1 MMSWRK
7 NFGRIKVA
15 FSQSRTRFVKR
26 YLDPADR
33 LEEVLCGLIMVL
45 DFTLIGG
52 LTAGEG
58 NQGVRHLLIAALGCN
73 IAWGIIDGAL
83 YVMGSVTAR
92 RQRLRFLSEVRNA
105 PNESVALS
113 AISSQ
118 LDPLLEPV
126 TNAEE
131 RTRICRA
138 MLPVVSRIQLPEAGI
153 IKHDVYGMSAIFW
166 IDLASVIPAVI
177 PFLIFSSEPRFALR
191 VSNALLIASLFAA
204 GFMWGKYTGFNRYLA
219 GCCAMLIGLGL
230 VGVAI
235 ALGG

>member
-1 MMSWRK
+1 
-7 NFGRIKVA
+7 VA
-15 FSQSRTRFVKR
+15 FPHSRTRFVRR

-52 LTAGEG
+52 LTAGAG
-58 NQGVRHLLIAALGCN
+58 KHGVRHLLIAALGCN
-73 IAWGIIDGAL
+73 VAWGIIDGAL
-83 YVMGSVTAR
+83 YVMGNLTAR
-92 RQRLRFLSEVRNA
+92 RHRFLLLSKIRNA
-105 PNESVALS
+105 PDESAALS
-113 AISSQ
+113 AISGH
-118 LDPLLEPV
+118 LDPLLEPA
-126 TNAEE
+126 TSTED

-138 MLPVVSRIQLPEAGI
+138 LLPVMLRIELPEAGV
-153 IKHDVYGMSAIFW
+153 IKDDVYGMGAIFW
-166 IDLASVIPAVI
+166 IDLASVIPAVM

-219 GCCAMLIGLGL
+219 GCCAMLMGLAL